1 MYSYDLLFIF
11 YLIVI
16 ILFEV
21 CAQYLY
27 KISYNNNKIDIFNN
41 VFYFNKYN
49 YLKNV
54 IVLVGVIF
62 YAISGFFAYKLLR
75 YGELGVINVIWHLIH
90 FFVLFIV
97 GYLFLNETL
106 TIKKIIGSVFGIIS
120 LLILMSDT
128 HSQGHH

>member
-11 YLIVI
+11 YLIII

-27 KISYNNNKIDIFNN
+27 KISYNNKIDIFNN
-41 VFYFNKYN
+41 VFDFNKYTN
-49 YLKNV
+49 LRTI

-75 YGELGVINVIWHLIH
+75 YGQLGVINVIWHLIH
-90 FFVLFIV
+90 FFVLFVV

-106 TIKKIIGSVFGIIS
+106 STKKIIGSAFGIIS
-120 LLILMSDT
+120 LLILMSDS
-128 HSQGHH
+128 HSSGHH

>member
-27 KISYNNNKIDIFNN
+27 KISYNDKIDIFNN
-41 VFYFNKYN
+41 VVYFNKYN

-106 TIKKIIGSVFGIIS
+106 STKKIIGCAFGILS
-120 LLILMSDT
+120 LLILMSDG
-128 HSQGHH
+128 HSHGHH

>member
-27 KISYNNNKIDIFNN
+27 KISYNDKVDIFNN
-41 VFYFNKYN
+41 VLYFNKYN
-49 YLKNV
+49 NLKNI

-106 TIKKIIGSVFGIIS
+106 STKKIIGCAFGILS
-120 LLILMSDT
+120 LLILMSDS
-128 HSQGHH
+128 HGHGHH